1 MAGAGKVVV
10 VTGASRGIGYGIGK
24 ELSTRMPGATI
35 YLTTRQ
41 PHLEQMDNNLRR
53 DIGVSPDNARF
64 RFMDLKDKKS
74 IGKFVDIVKRR
85 HNRLDILVNNAAVY
99 HKPPASFHQADLPL
113 HNREVEEIVKTNYL
127 GLKTVTEAFVP
138 VMASN
143 ARIINISS
151 HLAQL
156 KMFNKSEPNSAK
168 LLESFTD
175 PNLTMQTLDN
185 LIKSYVQSINT
196 GSWSKAR
203 CASVT
208 KMAVNCYTKLLQE
221 KLDKSHPKLGI
232 MVNSLCP
239 GTMHSKMRLSKE
251 ETISV
256 SDSADITSY
265 LATLH
270 MGGVGDCSIP
280 FEKVPRGQVLWHDL
294 SIMNDVGSSEDQQSS
309 QEN

>member
-53 DIGVSPDNARF
+53 DIGVSADNTRF
-64 RFMDLKDKKS
+64 RFMDLKDKRS

-127 GLKTVTEAFVP
+127 GLQTITDAFIP
-138 VMASN
+138 VMAPN

-151 HLAQL
+151 HLARL
-156 KMFNKSEPNSAK
+156 NMFNKLDPNSAK
-168 LLESFTD
+168 LLESFTN
-175 PNLTMQTLDN
+175 PKLTFMDLDN
-185 LIKSYVQSINT
+185 LLKSYVQSIKK
-196 GSWSKAR
+196 GSWSKEGWPD
-203 CASVT
+203 CA
-208 KMAVNCYTKLLQE
+208 
-221 KLDKSHPKLGI
+221 
-232 MVNSLCP
+232 
-239 GTMHSKMRLSKE
+239 
-251 ETISV
+251 
-256 SDSADITSY
+256 
-265 LATLH
+265 
-270 MGGVGDCSIP
+270 
-280 FEKVPRGQVLWHDL
+280 
-294 SIMNDVGSSEDQQSS
+294 
-309 QEN
+309 